1 MTHDPIRDDEASPD
15 TELPAIGR
23 PARAAL
29 AVVGV
34 TRLEQ
39 LPAWSERE
47 LLGLHGVGPKAVRI
61 LSEALADRSLGF
73 RA

>member
-1 MTHDPIRDDEASPD
+1 MTPNPGDDAD
-15 TELPAIGR
+15 LPNIGR

-47 LLGLHGVGPKAVRI
+47 LLALHGVGPKAVRI
-61 LSEALADRSLGF
+61 LREALAERGLRF

>member
-1 MTHDPIRDDEASPD
+1 MTSDRGTDPG
-15 TELPAIGR
+15 TELPFIGG

-39 LPAWSERE
+39 LPARSERE
-47 LLGLHGVGPKAVRI
+47 LLALHGVGPKAVRI
-61 LSEALADRSLGF
+61 LREALAERGLRF